1 MDLFCVVRSPT
12 ENCLKQMTDA
22 DRLEPLVQQLIQELQ
37 VPENMEP
44 RQVLVH
50 WTLQLIKRVER
61 ESQLKGAQKLLLV
74 QSTLMALLQ
83 KENAVFESSSL

>member
-1 MDLFCVVRSPT
+1 
-12 ENCLKQMTDA
+12 MTDA

>member
-1 MDLFCVVRSPT
+1 
-12 ENCLKQMTDA
+12 MTDA
-22 DRLEPLVQQLIQELQ
+22 DRLEPLVQQLIQEFQ

-74 QSTLMALLQ
+74 QSTLMALVQ
-83 KENAVFESSSL
+83 KENAVFESLSL

>member
-1 MDLFCVVRSPT
+1 MT
-12 ENCLKQMTDA
+12 EA
-22 DRLEPLVQQLIQELQ
+22 DRIDPVVQQLISEIK

-44 RQVLVH
+44 RQILVH
-50 WTLQLIKRVER
+50 WTLELIKRVER
-61 ESQLKGAQKLLLV
+61 ESHLKGPQKLLAV